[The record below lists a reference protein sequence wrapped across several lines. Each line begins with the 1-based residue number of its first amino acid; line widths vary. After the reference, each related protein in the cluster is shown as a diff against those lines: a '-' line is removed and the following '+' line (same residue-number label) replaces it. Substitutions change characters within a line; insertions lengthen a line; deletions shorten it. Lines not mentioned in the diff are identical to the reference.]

1 MKRTRV
7 ALLTA
12 VLGAALLGGHIG
24 AQVLPPAPPSLK
36 TVPVPEPSNLAL
48 FVRNKPAA
56 IALGK
61 ALFWDMQIGSDG
73 IQACGSCHFHA
84 GADSRTKNQLN
95 PDLTGNDPA
104 FALPGGPNYTLTA
117 ANFPF
122 HRLSNPGDPR
132 SVLADRRDVTGS
144 QGVFRTLFVDIVP
157 GSAVDA
163 VVQLPDPVF
172 NVQGIK
178 TRRVEPRNAPTVI
191 NAIFNDRNFWDGR
204 AQSDFNGVD
213 PFGSRN

>member
-61 ALFWDMQIGSDG
+61 ALFWDMQVGSDG
-73 IQACGSCHFHA
+73 IQACASCHFHA
-84 GADSRTKNQLN
+84 GADSRSKNEVN
-95 PDLTGNDPA
+95 
-104 FALPGGPNYTLTA
+104 PGGDNAFQLVPGPNSTVA
-117 ANFPF
+117 GANFPF
-122 HRLSNPGDPR
+122 HRL
-132 SVLADRRDVTGS
+132 ADR
-144 QGVFRTLFVDIVP
+144 
-157 GSAVDA
+157 DA
-163 VVQLPDPVF
+163 
-172 NVQGIK
+172 
-178 TRRVEPRNAPTVI
+178 
-191 NAIFNDRNFWDGR
+191 
-204 AQSDFNGVD
+204 
-213 PFGSRN
+213 